1 MKLLFAATA
10 LGTILSL
17 GSTASAQ
24 AVPEPVAVTLAQ
36 AEGQASAVAPLV
48 VAGKPAQV
56 LADSA
61 DYPGVLLAAQDLR
74 VDLQKVAGV
83 KSPSPLARAPV
94 SGPAVIVGT
103 IGRSALIDQLIAS
116 GKLDV
121 SGVKGQWEAFV
132 QQVVDN
138 PLPSVERALVI
149 AGADKRGTIFG
160 AYDISERIGVSP
172 WTWWADVPVAVRD
185 DVAVTLGRRV
195 EKPGVKYRG
204 IFLND
209 EDPALLS
216 FARNQFG
223 GFNHDFYEKVYT
235 LILRMKGNY
244 LWPAMWGK
252 SLFDDDPLNAPLAD
266 DMGVV
271 IGTSHHEPM
280 ARAHVEWE
288 RYGTGPWDYGKN
300 PQALRKFWRDG
311 MARVGAKE
319 QVITVGMRGDG
330 DEPMSQG
337 TATQLLETIV
347 ADQRK
352 IIGEVTGKDPSKTPQ
367 VWALYK
373 EVQDYYDAGMRVP
386 DDVTLLFADDNWGN
400 IRRLPEPGKTRPGGY
415 GVYYHFDYVGGPRN
429 YKWLNTTQIERTWE
443 QLKLAKDYGAD
454 QLWVVNVGDLKP
466 MELPIEF
473 FFDYAWKPAA
483 MPVERVDGY
492 AATWAKAQFGEAHA
506 AEIGALLEGYTKL
519 NARRKPELLTPE
531 TFSLVNEREA
541 ERVVAEWDDLETR
554 ALKVREALPK
564 AYLDAYFQLVQYP
577 VQASANLTR
586 LYIAAGRNHLYAQQ
600 GRASA
605 SAWGETVKTLFARDA
620 ELTRQF
626 HEDIAGG
633 KWRGMM
639 SQTHIGYT
647 NWQQPDQNVMPQIKA
662 NAPGVARELGVAVE
676 GSDKAFWPAATP
688 APTLPALDVDGPQSR
703 WIDIFQGG
711 KPFNFTAKANPSWIR
726 LSTQAGAVEGDVRL
740 EVSVDW
746 ARAPVGTSQGAIEI
760 RSDAGDVVQVL
771 APISKPAEHRSG
783 FVEAAGQVAIEAAH
797 YGRAVTRNGVNW
809 GEIPGLG
816 RTLSGV
822 TTYPTTA
829 KSSAIGEG
837 PYLEYPVD
845 LAAEGPVDITVL
857 TAPTIDFRGQQGL
870 RFGVSLG
877 DQPIQTVTIN
887 LTPNG
892 QNWSKG
898 ESTIAWAR
906 SVSNNAAAGRARL
919 NGTKGAQKLRL
930 WRIDPGVVFE
940 TITISRDG
948 LPATYLGPRES
959 VKR

>member
-1 MKLLFAATA
+1 MKFLFAASA
-10 LGTILSL
+10 VSIVLAF
-17 GSTASAQ
+17 GSATLAADV
-24 AVPEPVAVTLAQ
+24 AEPVAVTLARSG
-36 AEGQASAVAPLV
+36 ARTGSVAPLI

-61 DYPGVLLAAQDLR
+61 DFPGVLLAAQGLR
-74 VDLQKVAGV
+74 ADLQTVAGV
-83 KSPSPLARAPV
+83 KSPSPLARAPAA
-94 SGPAVIVGT
+94 GPTVIVGT

-121 SGVKGQWEAFV
+121 SGVRGQWEAFV

-138 PLPSVERALVI
+138 PAPGVERALVI

-160 AYDISERIGVSP
+160 AYDLSERIGVSP
-172 WTWWADVPVAVRD
+172 WTWWADVPVAVRQ
-185 DVAVTLGRRV
+185 DVAVTAGRRV

-223 GFNHDFYEKVYT
+223 GFNHQFYEKVYE
-235 LILRMKGNY
+235 LILRMKGDY

-252 SLFDDDPLNAPLAD
+252 SLFDDDPLNASLAD
-266 DMGVV
+266 EMGVV

-288 RYGTGPWDYGKN
+288 RYGSGPWDYAKN
-300 PQALRKFWRDG
+300 PEALRKFWRDG
-311 MARVGAKE
+311 VVRMGSKE
-319 QVITVGMRGDG
+319 QVVTVGMRGDG
-330 DEPMSQG
+330 DEPMAQG

-352 IIGEVTGKDPSKTPQ
+352 IIGEVTGKDPSRTPQ

-400 IRRLPEPGKTRPGGY
+400 IRRLPDPGKARPGGY

-429 YKWLNTTQIERTWE
+429 YKWLNTTQVERTWE
-443 QLKLAKDYGAD
+443 QLNLAKDYGAD

-466 MELPIEF
+466 MELPIAF
-473 FFDYAWKPAA
+473 FFDQAWNPAA
-483 MPVERVDGY
+483 MTVDRMDRY
-492 AATWAKAQFGEAHA
+492 AADWAKEQFGEDHA

-519 NARRKPELLTPE
+519 NARRKPELLAPE
-531 TFSLVNEREA
+531 TFSLTNEREA
-541 ERVVAEWDDLETR
+541 ERVVAEWDDLEAR
-554 ALKVREALPK
+554 ALKVRQALPE

-586 LYIAAGRNHLYAQQ
+586 LYVAAGRNRLYARQ

-605 SAWGETVKTLFARDA
+605 AAWGETVKTLFARDA

-647 NWQQPDQNVMPQIKA
+647 GWQQPAQNVMPEIKTI
-662 NAPGVARELGVAVE
+662 APGPARGLGVAVE
-676 GSDKAFWPAATP
+676 GSDKAFWPGSGP
-688 APTLPALDVDGPQSR
+688 APTLPILDVDGPQSR

-711 KPFNFTAKANPSWIR
+711 RPFRYTARASQPWVR
-726 LSTQAGAVEGDVRL
+726 LSAPTGAVQGDARL

-746 ARAPVGTSQGAIEI
+746 AAAPTGTSQPEIEI
-760 RSDAGDVVQVL
+760 RGDAGEIVRVL
-771 APISKPAEHRSG
+771 APVSKPAERRRG
-783 FVEAAGQVAIEAAH
+783 FVEVAGQVAIEAAH
-797 YGRAVTRNGVNW
+797 HSQAAAGNGVRW

-822 TTYPTTA
+822 TTYPTTVP
-829 KSSAIGEG
+829 SSAVGEG

-845 LAAEGPVDITVL
+845 LAADGPVDITAV
-857 TAPTIDFRGQQGL
+857 TAPTIDFRGKRGL

-877 DQPIQTVTIN
+877 EGAVQTVTIS
-887 LTPNG
+887 LSPNG
-892 QNWSKG
+892 QNWSNG

-906 SVSNNAAAGRARL
+906 GVSDNAATGRARL
-919 NGTKGAQKLRL
+919 NGVKGPQKLRL

-940 TITISRDG
+940 TVVISRGD
-948 LPATYLGPRES
+948 LPPTYLGPRES

>member
-1 MKLLFAATA
+1 MKFLFAASA
-10 LGTILSL
+10 IGAVLAFGSL
-17 GSTASAQ
+17 AA
-24 AVPEPVAVTLAQ
+24 AADVAEPVAVTL
-36 AEGQASAVAPLV
+36 GQAGAAAPLI

-61 DYPGVLLAAQDLR
+61 DFPGVLLAVQGLR
-74 VDLQKVAGV
+74 ADLQKVAGV
-83 KSPSPLARAPV
+83 KSPSPLARAPAAG
-94 SGPAVIVGT
+94 STVIVGT
-103 IGRSALIDQLIAS
+103 IGKSALIDQLIAS

-121 SGVKGQWEAFV
+121 SGVKGQWEAYV

-138 PLPSVERALVI
+138 PLPGVERALVI
-149 AGADKRGTIFG
+149 AGADKRGATFG
-160 AYDISERIGVSP
+160 AYDLSERIGVSP
-172 WTWWADVPVAVRD
+172 WTWWADVPVPVRQ
-185 DVAVTLGRRV
+185 DVAVTPGRRV

-216 FARNQFG
+216 FARNRFG
-223 GFNHDFYEKVYT
+223 GFNHDFYEKVYE

-288 RYGTGPWDYGKN
+288 RYGSGPWDYAKN
-300 PQALRKFWRDG
+300 PEALRKFWRDG
-311 MARVGAKE
+311 VVRMGSKE
-319 QVITVGMRGDG
+319 QVVTVGMRGDG
-330 DEPMSQG
+330 DEPMGQG

-352 IIGEVTGKDPSKTPQ
+352 IIGEVTGKDPSRTPQ

-429 YKWLNTTQIERTWE
+429 YKWLNTTQVERTWE
-443 QLKLAKDYGAD
+443 QLNLAKDYGAD

-466 MELPIEF
+466 MELPIAF
-473 FFDYAWKPAA
+473 FFDQAWNPPA
-483 MPVERVDGY
+483 MTVDRMDRY
-492 AATWAKAQFGEAHA
+492 AADWAKEQFGEEHA
-506 AEIGALLEGYTKL
+506 VEIGALLEGYTRL
-519 NARRKPELLTPE
+519 NARRKPELLAPE

-541 ERVVAEWDDLETR
+541 ERVVAEWDDLEAR
-554 ALKVREALPK
+554 ALKVRQALPK
-564 AYLDAYFQLVQYP
+564 PYLDAYFQLVQYP

-586 LYIAAGRNHLYAQQ
+586 LHVAAGRNRLYARQ

-605 SAWGETVKTLFARDA
+605 AVWGETVKTLFARDA

-647 NWQQPDQNVMPQIKA
+647 SWQQPAQNVMPEIRTI
-662 NAPGVARELGVAVE
+662 APGPARGLGVAVE
-676 GSDKAFWPAATP
+676 GSDQAFWPSSAP
-688 APTLPALDVDGPQSR
+688 APILPILDVDGPQSR

-711 KPFNFTAKANPSWIR
+711 KPFSYTATASQPWVK
-726 LSTQAGAVEGDVRL
+726 LSAPAGAVEGDARL

-746 ARAPVGTSQGAIEI
+746 AAAPRGTSQAEIEI
-760 RSDAGDVVQVL
+760 RSNTGETVRVL
-771 APISKPAEHRSG
+771 APVSKPAKPRSG
-783 FVEAAGQVAIEAAH
+783 FVEVAGQVAIEAAH
-797 YGRAVTRNGVNW
+797 YSRAASRNGVRW

-822 TTYPTTA
+822 TSYPTTA
-829 KSSAIGEG
+829 RSSVIGEG

-845 LAAEGPVDITVL
+845 LAADGLVDVTVI

-877 DQPIQTVTIN
+877 EGPIQTVAIN
-887 LTPNG
+887 LSPNG

-898 ESTIAWAR
+898 ESTVAWAR
-906 SVSNNAAAGRARL
+906 GVSDNAATGRARL
-919 NGTKGAQKLRL
+919 NGVKGAQKLRL

-940 TITISRDG
+940 TVVIGRDA
-948 LPATYLGPRES
+948 LPSTYLGPRES